1 MKLNNNTAN
10 TMMQDF
16 LNNALKKTYA
26 SPQIE
31 QIFIDNVI
39 SLSLQSEPPAGPEE
53 LANQNTEVFRNNP
66 FENQLCV

>member
-1 MKLNNNTAN
+1 MKLNNMNFDVL
-10 TMMQDF
+10 MPDF
-16 LNNALKKTYA
+16 SNKSYRKSYA

-31 QIFIDNVI
+31 QILIDNVI

-66 FENQLCV
+66 FENLQRV